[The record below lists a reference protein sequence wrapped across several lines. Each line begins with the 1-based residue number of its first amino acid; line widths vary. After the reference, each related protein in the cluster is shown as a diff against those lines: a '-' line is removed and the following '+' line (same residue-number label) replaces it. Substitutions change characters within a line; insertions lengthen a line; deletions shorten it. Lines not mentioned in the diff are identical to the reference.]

1 MRYTF
6 EMHLMRCEKY
16 YTTAD
21 VKAVSQ
27 NVTGMMA
34 KTYWRNINAAKRVA
48 NGRVASRNC
57 VNSTRFCAA
66 GMHDMVRSTNAAERS
81 LGNHGELSARRKSNP
96 NKHAPGRNTKRT
108 KHAETKASMSGDSK
122 RVR

>member
-1 MRYTF
+1 
-6 EMHLMRCEKY
+6 MHLMRCEKY

-81 LGNHGELSARRKSNP
+81 TRRGFRAIARR
-96 NKHAPGRNTKRT
+96 
-108 KHAETKASMSGDSK
+108 
-122 RVR
+122 RVERS